1 MIVLHFQILRWV
13 SVCVCVC
20 VFVCVAVVRFN
31 VDPHPSTRMKHLLPP
46 GGGQKGCDRCP
57 FVVGPSSELR

>member
-1 MIVLHFQILRWV
+1 MIVLHFQILRW
-13 SVCVCVC
+13 VCVC

-31 VDPHPSTRMKHLLPP
+31 DDPHPSTRMKHLLPP